1 MLQYQDKQYR
11 NLQEQVLKNK
21 DDIEHLRSDKNLAE
35 LGIRVLNSEAPLN
48 NVNELP
54 DPNTYTGE
62 YGDAYIVGTQAPFD
76 LYVYSRSSDPNV
88 RGFWFDWGP
97 LNAPSLMPGPTG
109 PQGEKGEPGVRG
121 SLWYSQKGAPTI
133 TQGVNANDQALDGS
147 TGNVYQFVNGAWQLT
162 GNIRGPQGIQG
173 IPGQIGPQ
181 GQQGIQGPQG
191 EKGDQGP
198 AFNIMATLDSTAQL
212 PIPTESLQDKG
223 AAYLIPDAE
232 GVKHVW
238 VIQGQNNS
246 FVWIDLGV
254 SGVQGPKG
262 DPGIGINN
270 LTDFNFTLGDT
281 TVKYD
286 NTDGIQM
293 TSTGRM
299 TYSDLQ
305 TDIATDIDIPIVA
318 GDGISIDKAE
328 NKEQIVVKS
337 TVNISGKVDKLTAND
352 EVFEYAYVFYKR
364 NNIDY
369 QGFKYICPG
378 DNKLMRAIAEYDE
391 NANLGSG
398 EPVKNSDC
406 ATKGYVDY
414 TIDSDLSSTTA
425 TINNAIKHT
434 RYVRGTLTELSFI
447 FGMPDEFGIY
457 TLKDGDQIIIEF
469 ISGST
474 ATTVTRDTTN
484 AIYNFSTVGAN
495 KFVELN
501 AEYKASIGKWV
512 VLSAE
517 TPYTA
522 S

>member
-1 MLQYQDKQYR
+1 MAITVDGKIFR
-11 NLQEQVLKNK
+11 NLEDQVAYLTAEFNSGKLI
-21 DDIEHLRSDKNLAE
+21 DE
-35 LGIRVLNSEAPLN
+35 LGISVLGVYDTLDKALEDQAG
-48 NVNELP
+48 V
-54 DPNTYTGE
+54 TFT
-62 YGDAYIVGTQAPFD
+62 YGDAFSIGVTKPYD
-76 LYVYSRSSDPNV
+76 LYIYTRAYKNGEYTGQWINFGKFPAIGEKGEKGEKGDQ
-88 RGFWFDWGP
+88 
-97 LNAPSLMPGPTG
+97 G
-109 PQGEKGEPGVRG
+109 PQGERG
-121 SLWYSQKGAPTI
+121 I
-133 TQGVNANDQALDGS
+133 QGIQGP
-147 TGNVYQFVNGAWQLT
+147 
-162 GNIRGPQGIQG
+162 RGLQGIQG
-173 IPGQIGPQ
+173 IKGEKGEAGAVGP
-181 GQQGIQGPQG
+181 QGPQG
-191 EKGDQGP
+191 EKGDLGP
-198 AFNIMATLDSTAQL
+198 AFNIIATLASTTEL
-212 PIPTESLQDKG
+212 PIPTENLQDKG

-246 FVWIDLGV
+246 FMWVDIGV

-262 DPGIGINN
+262 DTGIGINN

-286 NTDGIQM
+286 NIDGIQI

-337 TVNISGKVDKLTAND
+337 TVNISGKLDKLTADD
-352 EVFEYAYVFYKR
+352 ETFERAYVFYKR

-378 DNKLMRAIAEYDE
+378 DNTLMRAIAEYDE

-434 RYVRGTLTELSFI
+434 RYVRGTLTELSFT
-447 FGMPDEFGIY
+447 FNMPDEFGSY

-469 ISGST
+469 ISGSI

-484 AIYNFSTVGAN
+484 AIYNFSTIGAN